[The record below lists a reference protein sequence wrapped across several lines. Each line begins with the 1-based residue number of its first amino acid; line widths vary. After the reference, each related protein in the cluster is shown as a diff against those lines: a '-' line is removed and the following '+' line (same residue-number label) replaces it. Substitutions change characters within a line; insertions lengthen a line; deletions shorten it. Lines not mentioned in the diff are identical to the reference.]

1 MFRLFIRQNIT
12 SVSIVLFVVL
22 FIMVQLMKPSII
34 YNKDGSIRQFGLAS
48 RKKTVLPIWLITIFL
63 AILCYLF
70 ILYYLTLPK
79 FI

>member
-12 SVSIVLFVVL
+12 SVSIVLIVIL
-22 FIMVQLMKPSII
+22 FGIIQVTKPAII
-34 YNKDGSIRQFGLAS
+34 YNKDGSLRQFGLAS

-79 FI
+79 FN

>member
-12 SVSIVLFVVL
+12 SVSIVLFVIL
-22 FIMVQLMKPSII
+22 FAVIQISKPAII
-34 YNKDGSIRQFGLAS
+34 YNKDGSLRQFGLAS

-79 FI
+79 FN

>member
-22 FIMVQLMKPSII
+22 FIMVQLLKPSII
-34 YNKDGSIRQFGLAS
+34 YDKDGSIRQFGLAS
-48 RKKTVLPIWLITIFL
+48 RKKTVLPIWLVTIFL

>member
-12 SVSIVLFVVL
+12 SVSIVLFVAL
-22 FIMVQLMKPSII
+22 FIIIQIAKPSII
-34 YNKDGSIRQFGLAS
+34 YGEDGSLRHFGLAS
-48 RKKTVLPIWLITIFL
+48 RKKTVLPIWLVTIFL

-79 FI
+79 FL

>member
-12 SVSIVLFVVL
+12 SVSIVLFVIL
-22 FIMVQLMKPSII
+22 FAVIQVVKPSII
-34 YNKDGSIRQFGLAS
+34 YEKDGSLRQFGLAS

-70 ILYYLTLPK
+70 IMYYLTLPK

>member
-12 SVSIVLFVVL
+12 SVSIVLFVIL
-22 FIMVQLMKPSII
+22 FTFIQVVKPSII
-34 YNKDGSIRQFGLAS
+34 YDKDGSLRQFGLAS

-70 ILYYLTLPK
+70 IMYYLTLPK
-79 FI
+79 FV

>member
-12 SVSIVLFVVL
+12 SVSIVLFVIL
-22 FIMVQLMKPSII
+22 FAFIQIVKPSII
-34 YNKDGSIRQFGLAS
+34 YEKDGSLRQFGLAS
-48 RKKTVLPIWLITIFL
+48 KKKTVLPIWLITIFL

-70 ILYYLTLPK
+70 IMYYLTLPK

>member
-12 SVSIVLFVVL
+12 SVSIVLFVIL
-22 FIMVQLMKPSII
+22 FTFIQIVKPSII
-34 YNKDGSIRQFGLAS
+34 YDKDGSLRQFGLAS

-70 ILYYLTLPK
+70 IMYYLTLPK
-79 FI
+79 FV

>member
-1 MFRLFIRQNIT
+1 MFRLFIRQNLT
-12 SVSIVLFVVL
+12 SVAIVLFVIL
-22 FIMVQLMKPSII
+22 FGIIQVTKPAII
-34 YNKDGSIRQFGLAS
+34 YNKDGSLRQFGLAS

-79 FI
+79 FK

>member
-12 SVSIVLFVVL
+12 SVAIVLFVIL
-22 FIMVQLMKPSII
+22 FAVIQISKPAII
-34 YNKDGSIRQFGLAS
+34 YNKDGSLRQFGLAS

-79 FI
+79 FT

>member
-12 SVSIVLFVVL
+12 SVSIVLFVIL
-22 FIMVQLMKPSII
+22 FAFIQIVKPSII
-34 YNKDGSIRQFGLAS
+34 YEKDGSLRQFGLAS
-48 RKKTVLPIWLITIFL
+48 RKKTVLPIWLVTIFL

-70 ILYYLTLPK
+70 IMYYLTLPK

>member
-12 SVSIVLFVVL
+12 SVSIVLFIML
-22 FIMVQLMKPSII
+22 FAVIQIVKPSII
-34 YNKDGSIRQFGLAS
+34 YEKDGSLRQFGLAS
-48 RKKTVLPIWLITIFL
+48 RKKTVLPIWLVTIFL

-70 ILYYLTLPK
+70 IMYYLTLPK

>member
-12 SVSIVLFVVL
+12 SVSIVLFVLL
-22 FIMVQLMKPSII
+22 FIVIQLVKPSII
-34 YNKDGSIRQFGLAS
+34 YEKDGSLRQFGLAS

-70 ILYYLTLPK
+70 ILYYLTIPK
-79 FI
+79 FT

>member
-1 MFRLFIRQNIT
+1 MFRLFIRQNLT
-12 SVSIVLFVVL
+12 SVAIVLFVIL
-22 FIMVQLMKPSII
+22 FAVIQISKPAII
-34 YNKDGSIRQFGLAS
+34 YNKDGSLRQFGLAS

-79 FI
+79 FN

>member
-12 SVSIVLFVVL
+12 SVSIVLFVIL
-22 FIMVQLMKPSII
+22 FITVQLVKPSII
-34 YNKDGSIRQFGLAS
+34 YNSDGSLRQFGLAS

-79 FI
+79 FN

>member
-12 SVSIVLFVVL
+12 SVSIVLFVIL
-22 FIMVQLMKPSII
+22 FGIIQVTKPAII
-34 YNKDGSIRQFGLAS
+34 YNKVGSLRQFGLAS

-79 FI
+79 FN

>member
-12 SVSIVLFVVL
+12 SVSIVLFVIL
-22 FIMVQLMKPSII
+22 FAVIQVVKPSII
-34 YNKDGSIRQFGLAS
+34 YVKDGSLRQFGLAS

-70 ILYYLTLPK
+70 ILYYLTFPK
-79 FI
+79 FT

>member
-1 MFRLFIRQNIT
+1 MFLLFIRQNIT
-12 SVSIVLFVVL
+12 SVAIVLFVIL
-22 FIMVQLMKPSII
+22 FAVIQISKPAII
-34 YNKDGSIRQFGLAS
+34 YNKDGSLRQFGLAS

-79 FI
+79 FN

>member
-12 SVSIVLFVVL
+12 SVSIVLFVIL
-22 FIMVQLMKPSII
+22 FGIIQVTKPAII
-34 YNKDGSIRQFGLAS
+34 YNKDGSLRQFVLAS

-79 FI
+79 FN

>member
-34 YNKDGSIRQFGLAS
+34 YDKDGSIRQFGLAS
-48 RKKTVLPIWLITIFL
+48 RKKTVLPIWLVTIFL

>member
-12 SVSIVLFVVL
+12 SVAIVLFVIL
-22 FIMVQLMKPSII
+22 FAVIQISKPAII
-34 YNKDGSIRQFGLAS
+34 YNKDGSLRQFGLAS

-79 FI
+79 FN

>member
-22 FIMVQLMKPSII
+22 FIVIQVVKPSII
-34 YNKDGSIRQFGLAS
+34 YNNDGSLRQFGLAS

-79 FI
+79 FN

>member
-12 SVSIVLFVVL
+12 SVSIVLFVIL
-22 FIMVQLMKPSII
+22 FITVQLVKPSII
-34 YNKDGSIRQFGLAS
+34 YNNDGSLRQFGLAS

>member
-12 SVSIVLFVVL
+12 SVSIVLFIVL
-22 FIMVQLMKPSII
+22 FIVIQVVKPSII
-34 YNKDGSIRQFGLAS
+34 YNNDGSLRQFGLAS

-79 FI
+79 FN

>member
-12 SVSIVLFVVL
+12 SVSIVLFVIL
-22 FIMVQLMKPSII
+22 FIVIQVVKPSII
-34 YNKDGSIRQFGLAS
+34 YNNDGSLRQFGLAS

-79 FI
+79 FN

>member
-1 MFRLFIRQNIT
+1 MFRLFIRQNLT
-12 SVSIVLFVVL
+12 SVAIVLFVIL
-22 FIMVQLMKPSII
+22 FAVIQISKPAII
-34 YNKDGSIRQFGLAS
+34 YNKDGSLRQFGLAS

-79 FI
+79 FT

>member
-12 SVSIVLFVVL
+12 SVSIVLFVIL
-22 FIMVQLMKPSII
+22 FIVIQLVKPSII
-34 YNKDGSIRQFGLAS
+34 YNNDGSLRQFGLAS

-79 FI
+79 FT

>member
-48 RKKTVLPIWLITIFL
+48 RKKTVLPIWLVTIFL

>member
-1 MFRLFIRQNIT
+1 MFRLFIRQDIT
-12 SVSIVLFVVL
+12 SVSIVLFVIL
-22 FIMVQLMKPSII
+22 FAVIQISKPAII
-34 YNKDGSIRQFGLAS
+34 YNKDGSLRQFGLAS

-79 FI
+79 FN

>member
-12 SVSIVLFVVL
+12 SVSIVLFIIL
-22 FIMVQLMKPSII
+22 FIGIQLVKPSII
-34 YNKDGSIRQFGLAS
+34 YGKDGSLRQFGLAS

-63 AILCYLF
+63 AILCYLI

-79 FI
+79 LV